1 MRRVTLVLAV
11 ALLVTACVVRVAP
24 AQSPAPEQ
32 LRAKA
37 QQLRQQLETLKSQG
51 KEDAAREV
59 AKQLEALMRQAA
71 QLHARAEQQ
80 RPKAGEEGADPR
92 RQMAEKMEAMK
103 RQMQELAKA
112 GKKEEAQQVER
123 QLRQM
128 MEHLKQHAAGRPG
141 PRAGHPPTDQMRRQM
156 GEKME
161 AMKRQMQELAKAGKN
176 EEAQQVE
183 RQLHQMMEHMKQQS
197 AGRAPQPHSEQH
209 AQQRL
214 KLVAEAVHHLQ
225 QGAAKLQAAGLA
237 EPAQHVRQV
246 AERIGQEVGKQTQA
260 HQAQQ
265 AIGKLHEEVI
275 RLRKEVDQLKAGR

>member
-80 RPKAGEEGADPR
+80 RPRAGEEGADPR

-128 MEHLKQHAAGRPG
+128 MEHMKQH
-141 PRAGHPPTDQMRRQM
+141 
-156 GEKME
+156 
-161 AMKRQMQELAKAGKN
+161 
-176 EEAQQVE
+176 
-183 RQLHQMMEHMKQQS
+183 S

-260 HQAQQ
+260 HRAQQ